1 MSEVADFAL
10 AGVPRLDGVRVAMI
24 NWRDPWQTTAGGA
37 ELYAW
42 QLSCQLQARGAIVHF
57 VTSRESGQPRAEER
71 SGVQIS
77 RMGGTYTRYPRVL
90 AWLLRRRG
98 RFDVAIDCMNG
109 IPFFSPLALNRR
121 TKVVLL
127 VHHVHDRQFFVYF
140 GKALATFGRFLE
152 GPVARRVYRDR
163 PVVAVSPST
172 AHALREQLR
181 LTGPIFL
188 VPNGAPRPI
197 TPRPAAP
204 AAGPSLVF
212 VGRLVAHKRVDQI
225 IRVAGTLRER
235 WPDLRLHIVGRGEQ
249 HELLAAQI
257 HEAGLERTVVLH
269 GFLPEGDKNSLLAG
283 ADLHISASRYEG
295 WGLSV
300 IEAAALGVP
309 TVAYDVNG
317 LRDAIRDGD
326 TGWLAV
332 PGEDLADTVQRALKE
347 LHDPDRRLEISAACT
362 RWAGEFTWDS
372 SGERMARLIQGDLD
386 EC

>member
-1 MSEVADFAL
+1 VDFAPVR
-10 AGVPRLDGVRVAMI
+10 VPRLDGVRVAVI
-24 NWRDPWQTTAGGA
+24 NWRDPWQSTAGGA

-42 QLSCQLQARGAIVHF
+42 QICRQLQARGAIVHF
-57 VTSRESGQPRAEER
+57 VTSRESGQPRGEER
-71 SGVQIS
+71 SGVRIS

-90 AWLLRRRG
+90 AWLFRHRSG
-98 RFDVAIDCMNG
+98 FDVAIDCMNG
-109 IPFFSPLALNRR
+109 IPFFSPLALNRK
-121 TKVVLL
+121 TKIILL

-140 GKALATFGRFLE
+140 GKALATLGRFLE
-152 GPVARRVYRDR
+152 GPVARRVYRGR
-163 PVVAVSPST
+163 PMVAVSPST
-172 AHALREQLR
+172 ARALREQLR
-181 LTGPIFL
+181 LTGPISL
-188 VPNGAPRPI
+188 VPNGAPRPA
-197 TPRPAAP
+197 TPPRPAGP

-225 IRVAGTLRER
+225 IRVAETLRER
-235 WPDLRLHIVGRGEQ
+235 WPGLRLDIVGRGEQ
-249 HELLAAQI
+249 HESLAAQI
-257 HEAGLERTVVLH
+257 RESGLEQTVMLH
-269 GFLPEGDKNSLLAG
+269 GFLPEEAKNSLLAG

-300 IEAAALGVP
+300 IEAAAFGVP

-347 LHDPDRRLEISAACT
+347 LHDPARRVGVSTACT

-386 EC
+386 EY